1 MRIRIN
7 CVEEKRDCHKLRRK
21 ILNIEHPKTNTNL
34 ITIQN
39 EKHNN
44 IFGKQGFPHSSGKC
58 KVIN

>member
-21 ILNIEHPKTNTNL
+21 ILNIEHPKTNTSL

-39 EKHNN
+39 K
-44 IFGKQGFPHSSGKC
+44 
-58 KVIN
+58 KVTSESA

>member
-39 EKHNN
+39 KKVTSESAQALNP
-44 IFGKQGFPHSSGKC
+44 FGY
-58 KVIN
+58 